1 MRTIEIDDAESRFDE
16 LLTEVENG
24 ESIILTRNGQP
35 VARVIP
41 EDRVKEDEAAA
52 IEEGRK

>member
-35 VARVIP
+35 VTRFIP
-41 EDRVKEDEAAA
+41 EDRVKEDVAAA